1 MWDKDDPKSKWFH
14 LALKVIGA
22 LVIFKL
28 GMLVGEFKIIKSL
41 VVGGGH
47 EPKMLF
53 RGDEEG
59 MGNRFFHTR
68 VMPGDRGG
76 VMMWKQD
83 GSAPETVPTP
93 PAAPTP
99 PGPAQ

>member
-28 GMLVGEFKIIKSL
+28 GMLVGEFRIIKSL
-41 VVGGGH
+41 VVGGH
-47 EPKMLF
+47 QPKMLF

-59 MGNRFFHTR
+59 MGNRFFQTR

-76 VMMWKQD
+76 MMMWKQD
-83 GSAPETVPTP
+83 APAPEIPAPPTP
-93 PAAPTP
+93 PTP